1 MAEIELLTM
10 ANHAEALNGLLYL
23 SGAGWDRI
31 VRSYVRGSDPT
42 PHHFGVG
49 VSVLVPWG
57 ETNRR
62 LQLSLWIE
70 SEDGGEPLMRAD
82 GRLEVG
88 RAPGAVEGA
97 DARAVLAVDA
107 SVQFPREG
115 GYRLVAEIDGHRRT
129 YGFRVVDQEIV
140 QLPQAG

>member
-10 ANHAEALNGLLYL
+10 ANHAEAINGLLYL
-23 SGAGWDRI
+23 SGAGWDQ
-31 VRSYVRGSDPT
+31 VRRTYVRGSEPA
-42 PHHFGVG
+42 PNHFGIG

-62 LQLSLWIE
+62 HQLSLWIE
-70 SEDGGEPLMRAD
+70 SEDGGEPLMRGD
-82 GRLEVG
+82 GLLEVG
-88 RAPGAVEGA
+88 RPAGAVEGA
-97 DARAVLAVDA
+97 DTRAVLAVDA
-107 SVQFPREG
+107 SVQFPSQG
-115 GYRLVAEIDGHRRT
+115 GYRLVAVVDGHQRT